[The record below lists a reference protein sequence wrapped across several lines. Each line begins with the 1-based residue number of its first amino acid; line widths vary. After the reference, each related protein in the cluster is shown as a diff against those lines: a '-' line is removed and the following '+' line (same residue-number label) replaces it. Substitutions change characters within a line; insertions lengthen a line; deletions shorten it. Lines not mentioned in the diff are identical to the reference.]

1 MTLRYALAF
10 GVALGAALGAATPA
24 LAASF
29 YIVRGLD
36 DTCSVV
42 DVWPVEKT
50 IFVVG
55 NKGYVTRDE
64 AEAEIKALCTAYIL
78 RS

>member
-1 MTLRYALAF
+1 LTLRYALAL
-10 GVALGAALGAATPA
+10 GVALGAATPA

-42 DVWPVEKT
+42 EVRPVEKT

>member
-1 MTLRYALAF
+1 
-10 GVALGAALGAATPA
+10 

-42 DVWPVEKT
+42 DVRPVDRT
-50 IFVVG
+50 ILVVG
-55 NKGYVTRDE
+55 NKGYDTRDE
-64 AEAEIKALCTAYIL
+64 AEAEIKVLCTAYIL

>member
-1 MTLRYALAF
+1 MRYAIAF
-10 GVALGAALGAATPA
+10 GMALGVATPA

-42 DVWPVEKT
+42 DVRPVDKT

-55 NKGYVTRDE
+55 NNGYVTREE
-64 AEAEIKALCTAYIL
+64 AEAQIKVLCAAYVL

>member
-1 MTLRYALAF
+1 MTLRFALAF
-10 GVALGAALGAATPA
+10 GVALGAATPG

-42 DVWPVEKT
+42 DVRPVDRT
-50 IFVVG
+50 ILVVG
-55 NKGYVTRDE
+55 NKGYDTRDE
-64 AEAEIKALCTAYIL
+64 AEAEIKVLCTAYIL

>member
-1 MTLRYALAF
+1 M
-10 GVALGAALGAATPA
+10 ALGVATPA

-42 DVWPVEKT
+42 DVWPVDKT

-55 NKGYVTRDE
+55 KNGYVTREE
-64 AEAEIKALCTAYIL
+64 AEHQIKVLCKAYIL

>member
-1 MTLRYALAF
+1 MLRYVIAF
-10 GVALGAALGAATPA
+10 GMALGVATPA
-24 LAASF
+24 LAPSF

-42 DVWPVEKT
+42 DVRPVDKT
-50 IFVVG
+50 ILVVG
-55 NKGYVTRDE
+55 NKGYVTREE
-64 AEAEIKALCTAYIL
+64 AEDQIKVLCTAYVL

>member
-1 MTLRYALAF
+1 MAL
-10 GVALGAALGAATPA
+10 GVAAPA

-29 YIVRGLD
+29 YIVRSLD

-42 DVWPVEKT
+42 DVWPVDKT

-55 NKGYVTRDE
+55 KRGYFTPDE
-64 AEAEIKALCTAYIL
+64 AEAQIKVLCTAYIL

>member
-1 MTLRYALAF
+1 MAL
-10 GVALGAALGAATPA
+10 GVAIPA

-42 DVWPVEKT
+42 DVHPVDKT

-64 AEAEIKALCTAYIL
+64 AEAEIKLLCTAYIL

>member
-10 GVALGAALGAATPA
+10 GVALGAATPA

-42 DVWPVEKT
+42 DVRPVDNT

>member
-1 MTLRYALAF
+1 VRYAIAF
-10 GVALGAALGAATPA
+10 GTVLGVATPA

-42 DVWPVEKT
+42 DVWPVDKT

-55 NKGYVTRDE
+55 KKGYVTREE
-64 AEAEIKALCTAYIL
+64 AEDQIKLLCEDYIL

>member
-1 MTLRYALAF
+1 LTLRYALAF
-10 GVALGAALGAATPA
+10 GVALGAATPA

-42 DVWPVEKT
+42 DVRPVDNT

>member
-1 MTLRYALAF
+1 M
-10 GVALGAALGAATPA
+10 ALGVTAPA

-29 YIVRGLD
+29 YIVHGLD

-42 DVWPVEKT
+42 DVWPVDKT

-55 NKGYVTRDE
+55 KKGYVTRKE
-64 AEAEIKALCTAYIL
+64 AESQIKVLCTAYIL